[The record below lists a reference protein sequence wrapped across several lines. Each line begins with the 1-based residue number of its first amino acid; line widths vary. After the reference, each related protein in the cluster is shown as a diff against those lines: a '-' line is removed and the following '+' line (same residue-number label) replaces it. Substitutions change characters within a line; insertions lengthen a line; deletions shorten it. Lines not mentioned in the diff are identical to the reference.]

1 MRISDWS
8 SDVCSSDLRDGERSE
23 EGHGTATDGA
33 LHRPTAEKG
42 TSNRADPA
50 DFAAAKA
57 ADAAAAGEHAADPA
71 EQAAIAAG
79 RPSRGIATEEAA
91 QHISQAS
98 LSIEAAQSIWS
109 RRVFKACP
117 GGRRHAASQQLPD
130 DIIEAHWIAPL
141 ADRKSQRP

>member
-42 TSNRADPA
+42 TSNRAEPA
-50 DFAAAKA
+50 DFAAAKP

-79 RPSRGIATEEAA
+79 RPSRRIATAED
-91 QHISQAS
+91 
-98 LSIEAAQSIWS
+98 
-109 RRVFKACP
+109 P
-117 GGRRHAASQQLPD
+117 
-130 DIIEAHWIAPL
+130 
-141 ADRKSQRP
+141 KSTRLNSSH

>member
-8 SDVCSSDLRDGERSE
+8 SDVCSSDL
-23 EGHGTATDGA
+23 
-33 LHRPTAEKG
+33 
-42 TSNRADPA
+42 
-50 DFAAAKA
+50 AAKA

-98 LSIEAAQSIWS
+98 LSIQAAQSIWS
-109 RRVFKACP
+109 RRVLKACP
-117 GGRRHAASQQLPD
+117 VGRRHAGSQQLPD
-130 DIIEAHWIAPL
+130 DMLEADWIASL
-141 ADRKSQRP
+141 ACRLQAPPGAGGGCM

>member
-33 LHRPTAEKG
+33 LHRPTAEQG

-57 ADAAAAGEHAADPA
+57 ADAAAAGDHAADPA
-71 EQAAIAAG
+71 EQAAIAAA
-79 RPSRGIATEEAA
+79 RPSRGLATAQAA
-91 QHISQAS
+91 PHISQAS
-98 LSIEAAQSIWS
+98 LSPAAAHSLSSPLWFQA
-109 RRVFKACP
+109 FT
-117 GGRRHAASQQLPD
+117 GGRRSAASPTLP
-130 DIIEAHWIAPL
+130 A
-141 ADRKSQRP
+141 

>member
-1 MRISDWS
+1 MCILFFFS
-8 SDVCSSDLRDGERSE
+8 SRRRHTRCALVTGVQTCALPICLRQLRCGGGFATALRLPVLEGRDGERSE

-57 ADAAAAGEHAADPA
+57 ADAAAAGEHASDPA

-79 RPSRGIATEEAA
+79 RPSSG
-91 QHISQAS
+91 
-98 LSIEAAQSIWS
+98 L
-109 RRVFKACP
+109 
-117 GGRRHAASQQLPD
+117 
-130 DIIEAHWIAPL
+130 APEG
-141 ADRKSQRP
+141 ADRTRDVTGKSGSER

>member
-1 MRISDWS
+1 MTPSFPTRR
-8 SDVCSSDLRDGERSE
+8 SSDLFRRRQLRCGGGFATALRLPVLEGRDGERSE

-71 EQAAIAAG
+71 EQRSEG
-79 RPSRGIATEEAA
+79 
-91 QHISQAS
+91 
-98 LSIEAAQSIWS
+98 
-109 RRVFKACP
+109 RRVGTECV
-117 GGRRHAASQQLPD
+117 RTCRSR
-130 DIIEAHWIAPL
+130 W
-141 ADRKSQRP
+141 ST